1 MTTVLMTVAKD
12 MYERMGFV
20 QQAEYEGAI
29 GGRFW
34 LYSLPLEK
42 ATGVRAEG
50 VSRRR
55 GKEESDRY
63 RNPAHR

>member
-1 MTTVLMTVAKD
+1 
-12 MYERMGFV
+12 MGFV

-42 ATGVRAEG
+42 ATGGEG
-50 VSRRR
+50 
-55 GKEESDRY
+55 
-63 RNPAHR
+63 